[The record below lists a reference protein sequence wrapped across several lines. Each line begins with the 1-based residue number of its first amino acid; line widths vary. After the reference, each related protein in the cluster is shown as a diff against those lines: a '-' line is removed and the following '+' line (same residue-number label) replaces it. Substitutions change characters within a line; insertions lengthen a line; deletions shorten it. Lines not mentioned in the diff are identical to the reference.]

1 MSYLYGAT
9 GTTNLAAIHEAFGA
23 ARGKLNP
30 LVAVATV
37 MLIAG
42 LGFRL
47 TAVPFHFYAPD
58 VDYWELYDHEKDPNE
73 LRSFYGD
80 PDYAKVTS
88 ELKTEVQRLRVELK
102 VPEVED
108 PKFFGGKASGKNKKP
123 GAIKAAQ

>member
-1 MSYLYGAT
+1 VITDRY
-9 GTTNLAAIHEAFGA
+9 
-23 ARGKLNP
+23 KL
-30 LVAVATV
+30 L
-37 MLIAG
+37 
-42 LGFRL
+42 
-47 TAVPFHFYAPD
+47 HFYAPD